1 VTPVTSQEINPHDI
15 DRHDIDRVDTLRM
28 WDVTFGL
35 GDQLAAAAA
44 MVAGGIRGLPERSA
58 IDHLVML
65 GMGGSGIAGDVLA
78 AVAGPSSPVPISV
91 VKDSVLPG
99 YVGRRSLVIALS
111 FSGQTSETV
120 AGATAALERGASVV
134 SVSAGGALAAL
145 VEDAGGVALGLDGAI
160 PMPRAALGALVAPVV
175 AVTEDVG
182 LLPGA
187 RAQVAAAVDQVRR
200 RAELLARPGS
210 AAAVLARTIGR
221 TWPVIYG
228 AGALGGAAAVRW
240 KNQVNENAKAPAFC
254 HTLPEVCHNELCGW
268 GQHGDV
274 TRQVLTLVE
283 LRHGFETP
291 DVGRRFSLMDD
302 QMLEVVADI
311 CTVEADGDGPLAQLF
326 DLVLVGDVTSLHLAA
341 DAGVDPGPIP
351 ALDAMKAGLQ
361 APSG

>member
-1 VTPVTSQEINPHDI
+1 VTPVTSHDL
-15 DRHDIDRVDTLRM
+15 DDHDIDRVDTLGM
-28 WDVTFGL
+28 WEVTFGL

-44 MVAGGIRGLPERSA
+44 TVAGGIGGLPGPGA
-58 IDHLVML
+58 IDHLVVL

-78 AVAGPSSPVPISV
+78 AVAGPSSTVPISV
-91 VKDSVLPG
+91 IKDSVLPG
-99 YVGRRSLVIALS
+99 YVGPRSLVVALS
-111 FSGQTSETV
+111 FSGQTSETL
-120 AGATAALERGASVV
+120 AGATAALERGAPVV

-145 VEDAGGVALGLDGAI
+145 VEGAGGVTLGLNGAI

-175 AVTEDVG
+175 AVAEEVG
-182 LLPGA
+182 VLPGA
-187 RAQVAAAVDQVRR
+187 RAQLAAAVDQLHR

-210 AAAVLARTIGR
+210 AAAALARTIGR
-221 TWPVIYG
+221 TWPLVYG
-228 AGALGGAAAVRW
+228 AGALGGVAAVRW

-254 HTLPEVCHNELCGW
+254 HILPEVCHNELCGW

-311 CTVEADGDGPLAQLF
+311 CTVEAEGDGPLAQLF
-326 DLVLVGDVTSLHLAA
+326 DLVLFGDVTSLHLAA

-361 APSG
+361 AGSG